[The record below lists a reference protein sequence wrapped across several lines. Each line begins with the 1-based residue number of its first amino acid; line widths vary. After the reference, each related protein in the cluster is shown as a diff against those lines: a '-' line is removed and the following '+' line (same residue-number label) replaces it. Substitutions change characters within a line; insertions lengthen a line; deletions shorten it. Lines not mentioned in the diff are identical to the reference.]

1 MDSQESQIDLLMQ
14 VKQNLSCS
22 QYLTRSKSG
31 LYCCPKC
38 GSGTGPHATG
48 AVKLYPVSNTWYCHA
63 CQESGDVLDLIRQK
77 EQVDF
82 KTAFEIAKKQ
92 LFRQKQ
98 LDQTKPFKQEQ
109 ENALPVEEDMAE
121 EKQRDNVQ
129 TTEGT
134 DSEEDDYTEYYR
146 SRSLQIDDP
155 MAIVFLKS
163 RGILPETVKKY
174 QIGFDKSWIS
184 PTILKRV
191 RESASAFN
199 SVCVPAPMPRLII
212 PISKSSYIARAV
224 FSDSQVPYYNVG
236 HAGLFLPD
244 ALYNG
249 QKAVF
254 VTEGVFDALSV
265 IQCGGNALAL
275 NSTGN
280 MALLVDQL
288 QNKPTKTTL
297 LLALDND
304 KPGWTAGKKLQQEL
318 KLLDIPFQ
326 VAHLSGEY
334 KDPNEHLQ
342 KDEVEFK
349 KAVKSALENVV
360 SFEEAAEGT
369 ERTQMKSFLSRVS
382 SDLYKPCSTHLAFLD
397 ELLEGGIPNQTL
409 TLVMAAPAIGKTAL
423 CQQMADAM
431 AESKRKVV
439 YFNFEMSW
447 DQLVARSLSSRLKKH
462 NCCIP
467 ANKILWHKDWSEE
480 ETRRI
485 EEQAEAYEEVL
496 SYLTYNP
503 EGVTNKLES
512 VLAYLERL
520 GAVAKKRNEQAPV
533 VFVDYLQL
541 IGTAKNWDRQELIKQ
556 TVLGLKDYAKKYDTF
571 VVAVVATNRTSNT
584 NGSITIESGR
594 DSSNIEYTG
603 DCIISLNYTDLDQRH
618 VSATDSEQVAKLQEQ
633 SPRKITIRL
642 LKSRFTASGKSRQIL
657 FDPASN
663 LFLAKDHETLSDDPK
678 VIRKRL

>member
-1 MDSQESQIDLLMQ
+1 MISQ
-14 VKQNLSCS
+14 
-22 QYLTRSKSG
+22 
-31 LYCCPKC
+31 
-38 GSGTGPHATG
+38 
-48 AVKLYPVSNTWYCHA
+48 
-63 CQESGDVLDLIRQK
+63 
-77 EQVDF
+77 
-82 KTAFEIAKKQ
+82 
-92 LFRQKQ
+92 
-98 LDQTKPFKQEQ
+98 
-109 ENALPVEEDMAE
+109 
-121 EKQRDNVQ
+121 
-129 TTEGT
+129 
-134 DSEEDDYTEYYR
+134 DYTEYYR
-146 SRSLQIDDP
+146 LCAFRMDEP
-155 MAIVFLKS
+155 MAVSFLQS
-163 RGILPETVKKY
+163 RGILPETVKRY
-174 QIGFDKSWIS
+174 QIGFDKNWID
-184 PTILKRV
+184 PAIVQQAK
-191 RESASAFN
+191 ESASAFH
-199 SVCVPAPMPRLII
+199 SVSVPAPEPRIII
-212 PISKSSYIARAV
+212 PISKSAYLARAV
-224 FSDSQVPYYNVG
+224 FSDSQTPYYRVG

-254 VTEGVFDALSV
+254 VTESVFDALSI

-326 VAHLSGEY
+326 VAYLSGEY

-447 DQLVARSLSSRLKKH
+447 DQLVARSLSSRLQKH

-467 ANKILWHKDWSEE
+467 VNKILWHEDWSEE

-571 VVAVVATNRTSNT
+571 VVAVVATNRTSNA
-584 NGSITIESGR
+584 NGSNTTKSGQNDMESV
-594 DSSNIEYTG
+594 G
-603 DCIISLNYTDLDQRH
+603 DYIISLSDTDLDQKQMPD
-618 VSATDSEQVAKLQEQ
+618 VDSEQVAKLQGQ
-633 SPRKITIRL
+633 NPRKITIRL
-642 LKSRFTASGKSRQIL
+642 LKSRFISAGKSKQL
-657 FDPASN
+657 WFDAANSTFSAGN
-663 LFLAKDHETLSDDPK
+663 LEAFAEDVEAATGRINLKEGL
-678 VIRKRL
+678 